1 MSFFYWYHCINMFM
15 FLGGRIARVDNM
27 ITENSE
33 FKTRVEGEL
42 GKLKSEKNRTQAP
55 VEKVGST

>member
-1 MSFFYWYHCINMFM
+1 MFI

-27 ITENSE
+27 ITGNSE

-42 GKLKSEKNRTQAP
+42 RK
-55 VEKVGST
+55 VEV